1 MKKYFYIIATLIV
14 SALTFTACGDDDEG
28 TQQGTQN
35 PEEEIAGTYAGT
47 WHQIITDSNSDTIG
61 VDSADGVVKIEAE
74 RQWVVRVTA
83 CEAGNVITSEKS
95 DVANCSGNSISGYGV
110 INNSATVLGNFSMRI
125 IDGQIKN
132 FVYKSTKT
140 VVEGRKRKTYNTEN
154 TFNGTLEE
162 SASLGEAATES
173 STVAA
178 Q

>member
-1 MKKYFYIIATLIV
+1 MKKYLYIIVTLIV
-14 SALTFTACGDDDEG
+14 SAMTFTACGDDDEE
-28 TQQGTQN
+28 TQGTQN

-47 WHQIITDSNSDTIG
+47 WRQIITDSNNDTVG
-61 VDSADGVVKIEAE
+61 VATADGVVKIEAE

-83 CEAGNVITSEKS
+83 CEAGDVITKEIS

-154 TFNGTLEE
+154 SFNGTLEE
-162 SASLGEAATES
+162 SATSGETATES
-173 STVAA
+173 STAAA